1 VSYPTIGSP
10 METGPQARPAHLRG
24 LFHEL
29 DNQLNVILAHAELM
43 ESKSPDAQQRARA
56 SQVVTATLGALTIT
70 RSIRE
75 HAGA

>member
-1 VSYPTIGSP
+1 MNYPTIGSP
-10 METGPQARPAHLRG
+10 METGPQARPADLRG

-29 DNQLNVILAHAELM
+29 NNQLSVILAHAELM
-43 ESKSPDAQQRARA
+43 ESKSPDASQRARA
-56 SQVVTATLGALTIT
+56 SQVVTATLEAMTIT

>member
-1 VSYPTIGSP
+1 MNYSTIGSS
-10 METGPQARPAHLRG
+10 MDTGAQARSTDLRG

-29 DNQLNVILAHAELM
+29 NNQLGVILAHAELM
-43 ESKSPDAQQRARA
+43 ESKALDAAQRARA
-56 SQVVTATLGALTIT
+56 AHVVTAALEAMSVT

>member
-1 VSYPTIGSP
+1 MNYSTIGSRL
-10 METGPQARPAHLRG
+10 ETGPQERSTDLRG

-29 DNQLNVILAHAELM
+29 NNQLSVILAHAELI
-43 ESKSPDAQQRARA
+43 ESKAPDAAQRARA
-56 SQVVTATLGALTIT
+56 SQVVAAALEAMTVA